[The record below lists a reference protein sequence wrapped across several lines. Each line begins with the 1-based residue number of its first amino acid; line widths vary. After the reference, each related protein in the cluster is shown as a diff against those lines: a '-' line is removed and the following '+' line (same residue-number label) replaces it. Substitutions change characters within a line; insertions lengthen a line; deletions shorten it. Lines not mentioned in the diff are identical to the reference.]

1 MISQYLQ
8 ETPLYNDTEQ
18 QWRDIEQYVYACVSL
33 CIFILMSTHTSN
45 DCLSIYLIM
54 HSFIHVFIFIY

>member
-33 CIFILMSTHTSN
+33 CISILMSTHTSN
-45 DCLSIYLIM
+45 DCLSIYL
-54 HSFIHVFIFIY
+54 